1 MKKVFIKKIVAN
13 LGLLPVIEQVNFYRQ
28 KFIHSKS
35 NRLFREKNSGVVLP
49 PDFYLYETFNL
60 NYDKFYTNG
69 KPTAEWLV
77 NLIREFKE
85 FKNISILDWGCG
97 TGRVIRHLP
106 SVIATSNRIF
116 GTDYNPKYVKW
127 CSENLNGIQFK
138 LNDLIPPLDF
148 ESSTMDVIYGISIFT
163 HLSEDLHFSWMK
175 ELTRV
180 LKNKGVLFL
189 TTHGDVHR
197 FKLLPQEKESYD
209 AGKLVIHNY
218 KKEGNRLYASYQS
231 PKFFKTLCE
240 KNNLKILKHIP
251 GDMRNNHPQQDV
263 WILKLTKN

>member
-35 NRLFREKNSGVVLP
+35 NRLFRAKNPGVVLP

-69 KPTAEWLV
+69 KPTAKWLV
-77 NLIREFKE
+77 NHISEFKKFE
-85 FKNISILDWGCG
+85 NLSILDWGCG
-97 TGRVIRHLP
+97 TGRIIRHLP
-106 SVIATSNRIF
+106 SILEHSNSIF
-116 GTDYNPKYVKW
+116 GTDYNQKYVKW
-127 CSENLNGIQFK
+127 CSQNLKGIQFK
-138 LNDLIPPLDF
+138 LNDLKPPLAF
-148 ESSTMDVIYGISIFT
+148 ENSTMDVVYGISIFT
-163 HLSEDLHFSWMK
+163 HLSEELHFSWMK

-180 LKNKGVLFL
+180 LKNNGILFL
-189 TTHGDVHR
+189 TTHGDAHKFKILEAEQKRYESGRLIVH
-197 FKLLPQEKESYD
+197 
-209 AGKLVIHNY
+209 AY

-231 PKFFKTLCE
+231 PKFFRNLCS
-240 KNNLKILKHIP
+240 KNNLEVLKHVP